1 VTTGN
6 NGLPRPIRKTA
17 ARFKWRVTASSVY
30 KSYMDVPVFTVSPDP
45 TCMYQ
50 TPSLKDS
57 VAKIRR
63 AITLKQGLS
72 CIFGSVGFGK
82 SSLLRYIASGYDHS
96 PACRVALIAEQTNGP
111 QFAFLKAISK
121 EFDIP
126 PQRSASAQMDAIEAF
141 LTEQHTDNKTVIVM
155 VDEAQLLRLETLEC
169 IRSLLNYETNTEKLC
184 QVILAGQLE
193 LRDRLQTKRYKAFKS
208 RIVAPVVLEY
218 FSSDE
223 TKAMIEY
230 RHDYWQVPNRFGSD
244 VCERVHEKS
253 LGVPRDIVLICG
265 YAYSMADQRKL
276 NAISPSLVDEAA
288 SQLDM
293 YKEREV
299 AVA

>member
-1 VTTGN
+1 
-6 NGLPRPIRKTA
+6 
-17 ARFKWRVTASSVY
+17 
-30 KSYMDVPVFTVSPDP
+30 MDVPVFTVSPDP

-50 TPSLKDS
+50 TSALKES

-63 AITLKQGLS
+63 AIALKQGLS

-96 PACRVALIAEQTNGP
+96 SDYRVAVIAEQTNGP
-111 QFAFLKAISK
+111 QFAFLKAISR
-121 EFDIP
+121 EFDIA

-141 LTEQHTDNKTVIVM
+141 LIQEHGEGKTVIVM
-155 VDEAQLLRLETLEC
+155 VDEAQLLRLENLEA

-193 LRDRLQTKRYKAFKS
+193 LRDRLMMKRYKAFKS

-218 FSSDE
+218 FSLEE
-223 TKAMIEY
+223 TAAMIAY
-230 RHDYWQVPNRFGSD
+230 RHEYWQVPNRFTQD
-244 VCERVHEKS
+244 ACARVQEIS
-253 LGVPRDIVLICG
+253 RGVPRDIVLICG
-265 YAYSMADQRKL
+265 YAYSIADDRQFSIIGPNL
-276 NAISPSLVDEAA
+276 IDEAA
-288 SQLDM
+288 SKLEMRND
-293 YKEREV
+293 REA